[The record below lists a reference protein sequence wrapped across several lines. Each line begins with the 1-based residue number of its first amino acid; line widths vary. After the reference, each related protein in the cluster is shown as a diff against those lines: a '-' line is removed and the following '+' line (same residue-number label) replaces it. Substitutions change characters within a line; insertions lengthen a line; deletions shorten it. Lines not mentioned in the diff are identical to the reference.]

1 MAISEKI
8 KKYLENEKVHFEV
21 ADHPLAYTATEVA
34 GSRHIPGK
42 KMIKSVIVKTNGSFV
57 MCVLPAIHL
66 LDFEKFKKVTGLQ
79 DLKLADEK
87 ELKKLFPDYDLGA
100 EPPFGHLYNLK
111 VYSDKILETDD
122 EIVFNAGTHTDVI
135 KMKYQDFKR
144 LVQPLVAEI
153 GTHV

>member
-100 EPPFGHLYNLK
+100 EPPFGHLYGLK